1 MILIY
6 ILEFLLLALLLSI
19 VMLFKNHNTFKNHNK
34 VSKAIYNYNAYV
46 IWNEKEF
53 ENELIEYD
61 CMESYDKTLFRLY
74 DWGCQR
80 IVSKDVYEKIESYF

>member
-6 ILEFLLLALLLSI
+6 ILIILFLALILNI
-19 VMLFKNHNTFKNHNK
+19 VLIFKNHNTFKNHNK
-34 VSKAIYNYNAYV
+34 VSEAISNYNTYV
-46 IWNEKEF
+46 IWNEKELKDK
-53 ENELIEYD
+53 LIKYD

-80 IVSKDVYEKIESYF
+80 IVSKDIYEKIENHF